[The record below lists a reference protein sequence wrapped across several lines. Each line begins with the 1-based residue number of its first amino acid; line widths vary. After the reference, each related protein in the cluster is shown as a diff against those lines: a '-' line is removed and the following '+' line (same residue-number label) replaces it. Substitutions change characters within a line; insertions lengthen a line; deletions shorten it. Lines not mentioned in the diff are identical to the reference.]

1 MTTSAIAAD
10 KAALN
15 DVQTSYASYASENPN
30 CTPDCA
36 RILYGRI
43 GAVDRALDH
52 YLGDA
57 VLQTTADMPGGYT
70 YALIV
75 FATPAECADATRDI
89 RTRINVQ
96 VLDING
102 ADIGEG

>member
-1 MTTSAIAAD
+1 MTTSSPATD
-10 KAALN
+10 RAAL
-15 DVQTSYASYASENPN
+15 DDLKTSYASYASGNAN
-30 CTPDCA
+30 CTLNCA
-36 RILYGRI
+36 RILYGRT

-57 VLQTTADMPGGYT
+57 ELQCTYDVPGGDT
-70 YALIV
+70 FALIV
-75 FATPAECADATRDI
+75 FANEDACAKATRDI

-102 ADIGEG
+102 ANIGEG